1 MERTGC
7 TGWSLAI
14 ILTIIFIALQV
25 TNVINWSWIWLI
37 SPLWIMIGLDIL
49 IFIIWILLI
58 LISKN
63 KNYEC

>member
-37 SPLWIMIGLDIL
+37 SPLWIMMMIDLIISIFMIL
-49 IFIIWILLI
+49 IYMYL
-58 LISKN
+58 K
-63 KNYEC
+63 K

>member
-7 TGWSLAI
+7 TGRGLAI

-37 SPLWIMIGLDIL
+37 SPLWIIIGLDIL

-58 LISKN
+58 LIFKN
-63 KNYEC
+63 K

>member
-14 ILTIIFIALQV
+14 ILTIVFIALQV

-58 LISKN
+58 LIFKN
-63 KNYEC
+63 E

>member
-14 ILTIIFIALQV
+14 VLTIIFIALQV

-37 SPLWIMIGLDIL
+37 SPLWIMMILDIS

-63 KNYEC
+63 E

>member
-37 SPLWIMIGLDIL
+37 SPLWIMMIIDIFIFIL
-49 IFIIWILLI
+49 II
-58 LISKN
+58 LIYIYLK
-63 KNYEC
+63 K

>member
-1 MERTGC
+1 MERSGC
-7 TGWSLAI
+7 TGWTLAI

-58 LISKN
+58 LIFKN
-63 KNYEC
+63 K

>member
-63 KNYEC
+63 E

>member
-37 SPLWIMIGLDIL
+37 SPLWIMMLLDL
-49 IFIIWILLI
+49 IISIFMLLI
-58 LISKN
+58 YIYLK
-63 KNYEC
+63 K

>member
-14 ILTIIFIALQV
+14 VLTIIFIALQV

-37 SPLWIMIGLDIL
+37 SPLWIMMILDIF

-63 KNYEC
+63 E

>member
-7 TGWSLAI
+7 TGWGLAI

-58 LISKN
+58 LIFKN
-63 KNYEC
+63 K